1 MHRISSNWTL
11 ILKIFLPTAW
21 ITFFGL
27 LTLAILL
34 AGPGELPMGG
44 GSLLKVLFTLGFLIF
59 LTFLYLTVMRL
70 KRIDFADDG
79 IYISN
84 YFKSYRYQYIDVA
97 KIEETNL
104 GIFTLGTLTLH
115 QKGSFG
121 QKIYFLIS
129 QVHYQDFLNKHPDR
143 FKHLL

>member
-44 GSLLKVLFTLGFLIF
+44 GLVFKLVFTLGFIVF
-59 LTFLYLTVMRL
+59 FGFLYFTVLRL
-70 KRIDFADDG
+70 KRVDFSDDG

-84 YFKSYRYQYIDVA
+84 YFKSYRYQYLDVA

-104 GIFTLGTLTLH
+104 GLFTLGTLFLH

-121 QKIYFLIS
+121 RKIYFLIS
-129 QVHYQDFLNKHPDR
+129 QIHYQDFLDKHPDR